1 MSLCEQREKIQ
12 QQVELLERRL
22 CTSISELQQVSSDDT
37 DDESSVDMDQESGQS
52 TAGLLAE
59 RQKIEMDIHNLENFL
74 GPHSPIIVSDAAD
87 DGDDDDDDDD
97 DDESSNSESEL
108 GLSKD
113 VESCLQMNLVYQ
125 QILEEKLKQLETL
138 LLYNQ
143 RQQREAESE
152 LPGTIRE
159 ASKEESASSSYPKHS
174 SLFLGH
180 FLKPYFKDKVTGLGP
195 PANCETKE
203 KMMKMKGC
211 LDNSK
216 MKVKRWESWQKMLL
230 IDSVSRDSMKRLIQP
245 KLSSLS
251 TSSSFLLMCARVDYL
266 SQKLSSS
273 DKSEDD
279 KQQLKVHIESLE
291 NDIETIKVKKEDTL
305 VGDQYEDHDWH
316 KIAKIDFEG
325 HREADDLRLF
335 WQNFLHP
342 AINKSRWSA
351 DEVQR
356 LKEISSRNQ
365 ETNWDLIAQELGTG
379 RTAFMCL
386 QTFQRFISSS
396 LKRGAWTP
404 TEDEKLTQLVDKMR
418 IGNFIPYTQ
427 ISYFMEGRDTPQLI
441 YRWSSVLD
449 PQLKKGPW
457 SKEEDQLLLRAVA
470 RHGEK
475 MWWKIRLEVP
485 GRTDGACRDRYLDCL
500 KEGTKK
506 GAFDDHERQLLIQLL
521 DKHGVGR
528 WAKIAAEIP
537 NRNDAQCLREWKKL
551 MRNAKIPFKIQRDNK
566 RRQKTFQDSKT
577 TRTEK
582 TKVKANIRRRLRAV
596 NEEDSGQEDKD
607 EDQIPYMDTDD
618 EKEKEEEEEPLEGD
632 GEEVEENEEE
642 NYLVPPMKEW
652 IPKDE
657 SQEFSFPS
665 EKLVTLEPAPDCPQ
679 SKSAPVRSTVV
690 AKFGHSVV
698 LGPPPR
704 VLSRDERHVDGAMW
718 MVSQKQLHL
727 HLCHQVSKCSD
738 LRHRPKKGYVSDTE
752 MDYMLQTAVL
762 PWVGNVL
769 MPSRAVPT
777 LADTLGNK
785 TGTLSS
791 TPVFRLLLHAMM
803 VNISGCK
810 DVILRRDRER
820 RMSPLHRLQRLPQRR
835 GPPHK
840 PGRMPERASLQKS
853 QRNPPCFKNPKTVA
867 AMLSASQ
874 SRPPDTQPGRTMQ
887 QVLPAHLLPQSPP
900 SVYLLT
906 TPPFLTSP
914 PLAPLPFPI
923 QSQTT
928 RRLPPLLPRT
938 PAHPPICLMTTPP
951 LSVCFVSPPLPAA
964 PTHLLLAT
972 PPKAPTPPG
981 SPSVK
986 SALATTSTVTADHDY
1001 TRFSPKPQATVKKRG
1016 REEDSGGGVV
1026 TNAGKRVRKLTHK
1039 ALQLQASAT
1048 KRRKSHPKPKPKED
1062 GATRVTS
1069 PTQVPLWFAPPSG
1082 RVQPPQAPPP
1092 VLHAVIR
1099 PLPSASGPSPASSQ
1113 RPDLNVDPSLVF
1125 PGSPAEVG
1133 DWLSGRGGVAVPQA
1147 GVSLPYLPPCSSSL
1161 SALGAILA
1169 NKTQLAGEA
1178 AQLLAMPHFLPDAP
1192 SDQTECMLR
1201 ALVKKRL
1208 GSNPSYVLLKARFL
1222 STFALPAL
1230 LATMRPVAAATSSC
1244 TPPCDNKKV
1253 KKKEKTHKVNV
1264 HRKFACDGS
1273 GAPAN
1278 HFSGIGTIGPAQ
1290 PHSSDTVSNQ

>member
-12 QQVELLERRL
+12 QQVEILERRL
-22 CTSISELQQVSSDDT
+22 CTSNGELQQVSSDDT

-52 TAGLLAE
+52 TAGLLAQ
-59 RQKIEMDIHNLENFL
+59 RQKIETDIQNLENFL
-74 GPHSPIIVSDAAD
+74 GPHSPIIMPD
-87 DGDDDDDDDD
+87 DNDDDDDDD
-97 DDESSNSESEL
+97 DDESSNSSSESEI
-108 GLSKD
+108 GLSKN

-138 LLYNQ
+138 LSYNQ
-143 RQQREAESE
+143 RQQRELESD
-152 LPGTIRE
+152 LPGIFKD
-159 ASKEESASSSYPKHS
+159 ASKEDPASSSYHKHS

-195 PANCETKE
+195 PANLETKE

-230 IDSVSRDSMKRLIQP
+230 IDSVSRDSMKKLIQP
-245 KLSSLS
+245 KMS
-251 TSSSFLLMCARVDYL
+251 RVDYL

-305 VGDQYEDHDWH
+305 VGEQYEDHDWH

-342 AINKSRWSA
+342 AVNKSRWSA
-351 DEVQR
+351 EEVQR

-365 ETNWDLIAQELGTG
+365 ETNWDVIAQELGTG

-386 QTFQRFISSS
+386 QTFQRFITSS
-396 LKRGAWTP
+396 LKRGTWTP
-404 TEDEKLTQLVDKMR
+404 TEDEKLKQLVDKMR

-427 ISYFMEGRDTPQLI
+427 ISYFMEGRDTAQLI

-449 PQLKKGPW
+449 PQLKKGPF

-506 GAFDDHERQLLIQLL
+506 GAFDDHERQLLVQLL
-521 DKHGVGR
+521 DKHGVGH

-537 NRNDAQCLREWKKL
+537 NRNDAQCRREWKKL
-551 MRNAKIPFKIQRDNK
+551 MRHAKKPINIPRDNK
-566 RRQKTFQDSKT
+566 RRRQKTSQESKT
-577 TRTEK
+577 TRTKE
-582 TKVKANIRRRLRAV
+582 TKMKASIRRRLRKV
-596 NEEDSGQEDKD
+596 QEEDSGQEDKE

-618 EKEKEEEEEPLEGD
+618 EKEKEEEGEPLVGNGEEVE
-632 GEEVEENEEE
+632 EEVEENEEE
-642 NYLVPPMKEW
+642 NYSVPPMKEW
-652 IPKDE
+652 IPKEE

-665 EKLVTLEPAPDCPQ
+665 GKLVTLEPATDCPR
-679 SKSAPVRSTVV
+679 SESVPVRSTVV
-690 AKFGHSVV
+690 AKFGRSVV
-698 LGPPPR
+698 VGPPPR
-704 VLSRDERHVDGAMW
+704 ELSRDERYADGAML

-727 HLCHQVSKCSD
+727 HLCHQVNKCSD
-738 LRHRPKKGYVSDTE
+738 LRHRPKKGYMSDTE

-777 LADTLGNK
+777 LADALGDK
-785 TGTLSS
+785 TALSS

-803 VNISGCK
+803 VDISGCK
-810 DVILRRDRER
+810 EVILRRGRQTL
-820 RMSPLHRLQRLPQRR
+820 MSPLRRLQRPLQR
-835 GPPHK
+835 K
-840 PGRMPERASLQKS
+840 PARMPMQAPPQKP
-853 QRNPPCFKNPKTVA
+853 QQNPPCFKNPKTVA
-867 AMLSASQ
+867 AMLRANQ
-874 SRPPDTQPGRTMQ
+874 ARRQDVQTMQ
-887 QVLPAHLLPQSPP
+887 QAPPAHLLLQSPP
-900 SVYLLT
+900 SVCLLT
-906 TPPFLTSP
+906 TPPLLTFP
-914 PLAPLPFPI
+914 PQALPSFPI
-923 QSQTT
+923 QSQTS

-938 PAHPPICLMTTPP
+938 PPRPPICLLTTPP
-951 LSVCFVSPPLPAA
+951 LSVCFVSPPLPAG
-964 PTHLLLAT
+964 PTHLLLTT
-972 PPKAPTPPG
+972 PPKAPPPP
-981 SPSVK
+981 SSSSVK
-986 SALATTSTVTADHDY
+986 PALAPSTSTVTVDHAY
-1001 TRFSPKPQATVKKRG
+1001 TCRSPKPQPTGKKRE

-1026 TNAGKRVRKLTHK
+1026 TNAGKRVRKMTHK

-1048 KRRKSHPKPKPKED
+1048 KRRQSRPNTKPKE
-1062 GATRVTS
+1062 GGS
-1069 PTQVPLWFAPPSG
+1069 TQVTPPQVQAPLRFAPPSE
-1082 RVQPPQAPPP
+1082 RVQLPQAPPY
-1092 VLHAVIR
+1092 VLNAVIG
-1099 PLPSASGPSPASSQ
+1099 PLPSASSPAPTSSQ
-1113 RPDLNVDPSLVF
+1113 KPDLNVDPSLVF

-1133 DWLSGRGGVAVPQA
+1133 DWLSGQGGVAVPQA

-1161 SALGAILA
+1161 SALATILA
-1169 NKTQLAGEA
+1169 NKTQLTGAA

-1192 SDQTECMLR
+1192 SDKTECMLR
-1201 ALVKKRL
+1201 ALVKERL
-1208 GSNPSYVLLKARFL
+1208 GSNPAYVLLKARFL
-1222 STFALPAL
+1222 SIFALPAL
-1230 LATMRPVAAATSSC
+1230 LATMRPVATATSSH
-1244 TPPCDNKKV
+1244 TPPRDNKKV
-1253 KKKEKTHKVNV
+1253 KKK
-1264 HRKFACDGS
+1264 RKFACDGS

-1278 HFSGIGTIGPAQ
+1278 HFSGIGTIRPAQ